1 MTSKRVLVIT
11 DCVVDDNTI
20 KSDGQTWNKECNTC
34 TCNNGKVV
42 CEPKSC
48 DCNMI
53 KELNYGN
60 ASNNNEDL
68 NIKCCS
74 HCYSDKETK
83 SPCSDSDGQ
92 TKHQHGER
100 WLHECQECECKVSYE
115 SLHFGMIKEN
125 NIKIQLN
132 LCIYSYW

>member
-1 MTSKRVLVIT
+1 M
-11 DCVVDDNTI
+11 VDDNTI

-34 TCNNGKVV
+34 SCNNGKVV

-48 DCNMI
+48 DCNLI

-60 ASNNNEDL
+60 ASNSNEDL

-74 HCYSDKETK
+74 HCFSDEERK

-92 TKHQHGER
+92 TKHQDGER
-100 WLHECQECECKVSYE
+100 WLHECQECECKVSYDIPA
-115 SLHFGMIKEN
+115 FRDAKR
-125 NIKIQLN
+125 KKTQRN
-132 LCIYSYW
+132 LCTDNYL